1 MSKSTRKPT
10 DTATATNPQNIVEAV
25 YSSAIGVDV
34 HCELLVCCFQYIDA
48 HSSIHTELR
57 SFGTRRSELEKF
69 AGWCRKCRPETI
81 VMESTGVLWKSP
93 YAALES
99 VGFNASSLTL
109 VNARDVKAAIGRKT
123 DRQDARRLAELARMG
138 TLKKSFIPPPNFRL
152 MRELARRYQKLKS
165 HYASH
170 VNALHKL
177 MDSSGFRAAS
187 VFSDI
192 RGTSATNILRAKI
205 FGEGNFEQCV
215 EKNSHRLR
223 KATPE
228 EIIDALN
235 FDLDPLLRAQ
245 IADEMLAMDQ
255 ELALAKQTMLR
266 LAKLQAPYQRQ
277 IGLLRTIPGIQENA
291 ARLIFAELCDDLKQH
306 FDSSEKFC
314 SWMGICPGN
323 NISANVRH
331 SGHAAKGNKWLRRVL
346 VECAHGVRMSKNS
359 LSDRVMEWKLRRG
372 TLRAIVAA
380 AHLLARIIYSIL
392 VSGKSYIPYATDKVR
407 ALTAKRTLQNAKL
420 FAKNADDEEI
430 REKMSEVAE
439 EIKTLV
445 KKARRTKRT
454 RVLTS

>member
-10 DTATATNPQNIVEAV
+10 DTATAANPQNVVEAV

-34 HCELLVCCFQYIDA
+34 HCKLLVCCFQYIDA

-57 SFGTRRSELEKF
+57 SFGTGRSELEKF

-93 YAALES
+93 YAALER
-99 VGFNASSLTL
+99 VGFNDSSLIL

-123 DRQDARRLAELARMG
+123 DQQDARRLAELARMG
-138 TLKKSFIPPPNFRL
+138 TLKKSFIPPPDFRL
-152 MRELARRYQKLKS
+152 MRELARRFQKLKS

-177 MDSSGFRAAS
+177 LNSAGFRASS
-187 VFSDI
+187 VFSDV
-192 RGTSATNILRAKI
+192 RGLSATNILRAKI
-205 FGEGNFEQCV
+205 LGEGNFEQCV
-215 EKNSHRLR
+215 ETNSRRL
-223 KATPE
+223 KATAAA
-228 EIIDALN
+228 IIDALN

-245 IADEMLAMDQ
+245 IADEMLAMDR
-255 ELALAKQTMLR
+255 ELELAKQTLLR
-266 LAKLQAPYQRQ
+266 LAKLQAPYQKQ
-277 IGLLRTIPGIQENA
+277 IELLQTIPSIRETS
-291 ARLIFAELCDDLKQH
+291 ARLIFAELCNDLKQH

-346 VECAHGVRMSKNS
+346 IECAQGLRMTKSS
-359 LSDRVMEWKLRRG
+359 LSDRVTEWKLRRG
-372 TLRAIVAA
+372 TLRAVVAA

-392 VSGKSYIPYATDKVR
+392 VSGKSYVPYETNKVR
-407 ALTAKRTLQNAKL
+407 TLTAKRALQNAKL

-430 REKMSEVAE
+430 REKASKVAE
-439 EIKTLV
+439 EIKTLA
-445 KKARRTKRT
+445 KKVQRTKRT